1 LHDEQDKNCK
11 RRHKNYE
18 ATALRPQMHKDQN
31 RKQRLDERDNYHA
44 DEHLGRINILVGDDE
59 LDSSQSQ

>member
-1 LHDEQDKNCK
+1 
-11 RRHKNYE
+11 
-18 ATALRPQMHKDQN
+18 MHKDQN